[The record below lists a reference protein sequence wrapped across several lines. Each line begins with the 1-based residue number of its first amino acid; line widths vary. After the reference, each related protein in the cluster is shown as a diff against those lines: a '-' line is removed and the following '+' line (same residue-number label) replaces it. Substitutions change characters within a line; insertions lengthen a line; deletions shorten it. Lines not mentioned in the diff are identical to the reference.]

1 MRILAFIILVSL
13 LPAKETQLFSV
24 SEGEVKFTSN
34 APLELIQAKTYQI
47 FGLVNTE
54 ENTFAFK
61 VPMASF
67 EGFNSPL
74 QREHFNENYVESSKY
89 PSSIFKG
96 RILEDIDLS
105 KDGFYDNI
113 PVRGKFSLHGIE
125 RERELLSD
133 ITVKHG
139 EIRIESSFLVPL
151 VDHNIKIPS
160 VVRRKLATQIN
171 VFLDVTM
178 TPR

>member
-1 MRILAFIILVSL
+1 MKTLLFLVLPL
-13 LPAKETQLFSV
+13 LGHTDKARLFSV
-24 SEGEVKFTSN
+24 FEGEVKFTSN
-34 APLELIQAKTYQI
+34 APLELIQAKTYQV
-47 FGLVNTE
+47 FGLIDSDK
-54 ENTFAFK
+54 NTFVFK

-96 RILEDIDLS
+96 KILGDVDLNR
-105 KDGFYDNI
+105 DGYYENI
-113 PVRGKFSLHGIE
+113 PVRGTFSIHGIE
-125 RERELLSD
+125 KERELLST
-133 ITVKHG
+133 IEVSG
-139 EIRIESSFLVPL
+139 QEIQIKSTFLIPL
-151 VDHNIKIPS
+151 VDHNIRIPK
-160 VVRRKLATQIN
+160 VVSRKLATQIN